1 MFKHIFLLV
10 SLLLSMGVS
19 IKKKVGAH
27 VTPSIFHFFGLCL
40 DLPHAKR
47 VFIIYL
53 FIYLFIYYYYYFFLF
68 IHFIFSIDVIW
79 SLKRQERNES
89 KLLFSAPDYYF
100 RSPKSKFVI

>member
-1 MFKHIFLLV
+1 MFKHIFLMV

-27 VTPSIFHFFGLCL
+27 VTPSGIFHFFGLCL

-53 FIYLFIYYYYYFFLF
+53 LLLLFFVYSFFF
-68 IHFIFSIDVIW
+68 IDVIW
-79 SLKRQERNES
+79 SLFDRQET
-89 KLLFSAPDYYF
+89 
-100 RSPKSKFVI
+100 I

>member
-1 MFKHIFLLV
+1 MQKGC
-10 SLLLSMGVS
+10 LS
-19 IKKKVGAH
+19 
-27 VTPSIFHFFGLCL
+27 
-40 DLPHAKR
+40 
-47 VFIIYL
+47 
-53 FIYLFIYYYYYFFLF
+53 FIYLFINLFIIIIIFLF

>member
-1 MFKHIFLLV
+1 MSLPREFSIFLV
-10 SLLLSMGVS
+10 CAWICHMQKGCLS
-19 IKKKVGAH
+19 
-27 VTPSIFHFFGLCL
+27 
-40 DLPHAKR
+40 
-47 VFIIYL
+47 
-53 FIYLFIYYYYYFFLF
+53 FIYLFINLFIIIIIFLF

>member
-27 VTPSIFHFFGLCL
+27 VTPSGIFHFFGLCL

-53 FIYLFIYYYYYFFLF
+53 FIYFFCLFILFFLLMSF
-68 IHFIFSIDVIW
+68 G
-79 SLKRQERNES
+79 L
-89 KLLFSAPDYYF
+89 
-100 RSPKSKFVI
+100 